1 MECRIC
7 LEEDERNN
15 LIVPCKCNG
24 SIKYVHLECLNQML
38 SINPSFNCRTCL
50 EPYYVKP
57 KNIIDVLF
65 INLCKLIVFNSKLF
79 IVLGL
84 LLNQNIIFGLYFSI
98 IFYLTVIVIKNR
110 SFWFFNK
117 IKFNFILYF
126 LFFYLQFNNYYLIS
140 ILFYRI
146 LFKSAI

>member
-38 SINPSFNCRTCL
+38 PSFNCRTCNSF
-50 EPYYVKP
+50 YNVKP

-65 INLCKLIVFNSKLF
+65 IYFCKI
-79 IVLGL
+79 IVL
-84 LLNQNIIFGLYFSI
+84 NSSKIFI
-98 IFYLTVIVIKNR
+98 E
-110 SFWFFNK
+110 FF
-117 IKFNFILYF
+117 LV
-126 LFFYLQFNNYYLIS
+126 LS
-140 ILFYRI
+140 
-146 LFKSAI
+146 